1 MLFFVDEAYE
11 KADEVLGGWLPG
23 GGTANPLS
31 NTVKEGALKVRDD
44 IVDAYNPPLHKD
56 LFIKAHTG
64 GVSGD
69 GVLRELPKNVLET
82 IKTQTE
88 KYGSTSRKTEGFMS
102 LYGSGNVEA
111 NLGLG
116 TVGVY
121 FDKDGNVLIKDK
133 WKVDKPKGKQKF
145 YNDLTEG
152 GQLASDIHN
161 AALDLGTYKDIPIE
175 VRLTKQEWERLQA
188 APAEN
193 WDKYKEATKEAVR
206 NNKFSKNVLRTID

>member
-1 MLFFVDEAYE
+1 MLLFVDEAYE
-11 KADEVLGGWLPG
+11 KADEALGGWLPG

-31 NTVKEGALKVRDD
+31 NTVREGALKVRDD

-88 KYGSTSRKTEGFMS
+88 KHKSTSRKTEGQLS
-102 LYGSGNVEA
+102 LYGSGSVEA

-116 TVGVY
+116 NVGVY

-133 WKVDKPKGKQKF
+133 WKVDKPNGKQKF
-145 YNDLTEG
+145 YKDLTEG
-152 GQLASDIHN
+152 GQLASDIRN
-161 AALDLGTYKDIPIE
+161 AAVDLGTYKDIPIE
-175 VRLTKQEWERLQA
+175 VKLTKQEWERLQA
-188 APAEN
+188 PTED
-193 WDKYKEATKEAVR
+193 WEGYKEATKEALR